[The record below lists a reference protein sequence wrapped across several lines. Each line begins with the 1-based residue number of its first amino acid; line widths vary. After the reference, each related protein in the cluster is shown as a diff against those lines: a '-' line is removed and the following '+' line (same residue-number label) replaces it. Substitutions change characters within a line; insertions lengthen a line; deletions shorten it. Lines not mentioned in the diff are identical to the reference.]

1 MEQIE
6 AKYDI
11 RQISLYVY
19 MKLSI
24 IKELKPTFQR
34 NSKTGLRET
43 SSFLLSHLALLLYFE
58 FKFFQSKLV
67 SCPPHQQG

>member
-24 IKELKPTFQR
+24 IKEFKTTFQK
-34 NSKTGLRET
+34 NSKTDLRET
-43 SSFLLSHLALLLYFE
+43 PSFLLSHLALLLYFE
-58 FKFFQSKLV
+58 FKLFQSKL
-67 SCPPHQQG
+67 SYMF